1 MSGLDADGGVGQIVA
16 SAQELSVVALCGA
29 SLLATAALYTD
40 ASRREIPHWLI
51 VGLVLLWML
60 AVPTAPEAL
69 NSSAWAALL
78 CGAGALVAGLVFHRL
93 GWLGGG
99 DGKLL
104 GVMALW
110 LGPWDLGLWLIGTA
124 FLGLL
129 MVLLALARPGGDFQV
144 RGIPF
149 AWAIVPP
156 AVALLLAR
164 AASLAGP

>member
-1 MSGLDADGGVGQIVA
+1 MGQLAA
-16 SAQELSVVALCGA
+16 SAPALGLFVLCGA
-29 SLLATAALYTD
+29 SLIATAALYTD
-40 ASRREIPHWLI
+40 ARHREIPHWLI
-51 VGLVLLWML
+51 AGLTLLWVV
-60 AVPTAPEAL
+60 AVLSAPQTL
-69 NSSAWAALL
+69 NASVWAALL
-78 CGAGALVAGLVFHRL
+78 CGAGALIAGLVFHRL

-129 MVLLALARPGGDFQV
+129 LVLFALARPSGDFQA

-156 AVALLLAR
+156 AVAVLLAR
-164 AASLAGP
+164 AASLAGH

>member
-1 MSGLDADGGVGQIVA
+1 MGQLAA
-16 SAQELSVVALCGA
+16 SAPALGLFVLCGA
-29 SLLATAALYTD
+29 SLIATAALYTD

-51 VGLVLLWML
+51 GSLLLLWML
-60 AVPTAPEAL
+60 AAPLAPEAM
-69 NSSAWAALL
+69 NSSVWAALL
-78 CGAGALVAGLVFHRL
+78 CGAGALAAGLVFHRL

-129 MVLLALARPGGDFQV
+129 MVLLALARPGGDFQA

-164 AASLAGP
+164 AASLVGP

>member
-1 MSGLDADGGVGQIVA
+1 MGQVLGSGPALA
-16 SAQELSVVALCGA
+16 SVVLCGA

-51 VGLVLLWML
+51 VSLLLLWVL
-60 AVPTAPEAL
+60 AVPLAPPTL
-69 NSSAWAALL
+69 NASAWAGLL

-129 MVLLALARPGGDFQV
+129 MVLLALARPGGDFQA